1 MPRACTR
8 CPRPRTMRSTSRCHL
23 CPHRI
28 RCSSRHCS
36 HLLLRPVWRATS
48 GHSLR
53 LGGVP
58 PNACFVGRGELSVPG
73 ASPSSLLLGRFG
85 WACVRHHH
93 HHTHSTTRSLFR
105 VYIFASARHPTTVVL
120 LVAPLLIEHVQPP
133 SISPSVFYAAFF
145 RPLVPVQSSA
155 PPCMHLPISPSP
167 HLPLRFHHSLF
178 LTPSLHLRERILTI
192 PSFPVSYILIL
203 FFISLPPATY
213 YLPPY
218 ASFPPS
224 MHSSLPTAT
233 ALLAI
238 SSSSPSP
245 WFTRLLARPQDLD
258 LNPYHIRAGLS

>member
-1 MPRACTR
+1 MRMQARCRSRTLADGYLRGTLGCRWCSSCRRGCRMPRACTR
-8 CPRPRTMRSTSRCHL
+8 CPRRRTMRSTSRCHL

-93 HHTHSTTRSLFR
+93 HHTHSTPRSLFR

-120 LVAPLLIEHVQPP
+120 LVAPLLIDTSSLHL
-133 SISPSVFYAAFF
+133 SAHLSSMLHSSVLSCPCNPV
-145 RPLVPVQSSA
+145 PLHA
-155 PPCMHLPISPSP
+155 CISPSP
-167 HLPLRFHHSLF
+167 HPLIFRF
-178 LTPSLHLRERILTI
+178 
-192 PSFPVSYILIL
+192 
-203 FFISLPPATY
+203 
-213 YLPPY
+213 
-218 ASFPPS
+218 ASIIACS
-224 MHSSLPTAT
+224 
-233 ALLAI
+233 
-238 SSSSPSP
+238 
-245 WFTRLLARPQDLD
+245 
-258 LNPYHIRAGLS
+258 